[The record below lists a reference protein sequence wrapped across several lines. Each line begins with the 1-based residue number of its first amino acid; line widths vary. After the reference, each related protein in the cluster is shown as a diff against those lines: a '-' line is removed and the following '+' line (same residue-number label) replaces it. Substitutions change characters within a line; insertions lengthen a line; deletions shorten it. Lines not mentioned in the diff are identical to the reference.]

1 MFLIKPDPGII
12 IWSIVTFLL
21 LFFLLKKFAFGP
33 IQNMIDQ
40 RRDSIMESIE
50 SAEKTRKDAEKLL
63 ADYRESI
70 ANAKHEAEEIIERA
84 HKVGENTKAEIV
96 ATAQQQA
103 QKQLDDARGQIQ
115 RETRKAVQEI
125 KEQVADLA
133 ILAAG
138 KVTAKAITREDH
150 LQLVDDAL
158 SEVDFNELGA
168 GGS

>member
-12 IWSIVTFLL
+12 IWSILTFLL

-33 IQNMIDQ
+33 IQNMIDA
-40 RRDSIMESIE
+40 RRDSILESIE
-50 SAEKTRKDAEKLL
+50 SADKTRKDAEKLL

-70 ANAKHEAEEIIERA
+70 ATAKQEAEEIIDRA
-84 HKVGENTKAEIV
+84 HKVGENTKTEIV
-96 ATAQQQA
+96 AEAKEQA
-103 QKQLDDARGQIQ
+103 QKQLEDARDQIQ

-125 KEQVADLA
+125 KEQVADLT

-138 KVTAKAITREDH
+138 KVASKSINREDH
-150 LQLVDDAL
+150 LKLVDDAL

-168 GGS
+168 GGN

>member
-12 IWSIVTFLL
+12 IWSILTFLL
-21 LFFLLKKFAFGP
+21 LFLLLRKFAFGP
-33 IQNMIDQ
+33 IQNMIDA
-40 RRDSIMESIE
+40 RRDSILESIE

-70 ANAKHEAEEIIERA
+70 ANAKQEAEEIIDRA
-84 HKVGENTKAEIV
+84 HKVGENTKADIV
-96 ATAQQQA
+96 NEARQQA
-103 QKQLDDARGQIQ
+103 QKEIEDARGQIQ

-125 KEQVADLA
+125 KDQVADLA

-138 KVTAKAITREDH
+138 KVTAKAISKDDH
-150 LQLVDDAL
+150 LRLVDETL
-158 SEVDFNELGA
+158 SEVDLDELGA